1 MRRCRNAILAAA
13 IAASLTWAA
22 GAGWPGAARADT
34 TSIIAVVNDQPIT
47 ELDLRQRII
56 LLEILGSLPRGG
68 MNKQQALQALID
80 DQAKLAEATRFAMVP
95 TDTEIS
101 QQITRV
107 AKGMGLSREQLLA
120 KLKERGISEAT
131 FRRYV
136 QTTTAFNR
144 LSSARFREDVKVT
157 DAEVDAKLAEVKSE
171 ISAQTQ
177 KVMNDPRMKP
187 VTIYS
192 LMEISLPVDSED
204 PMLLQSRAMEAQQVL
219 QRFKGCD
226 SLRAASKGVFDV
238 RPGKKMEAD
247 ASKLPKPMK
256 TALDKAGVGRAIGPM
271 RGKDGI
277 QLIAFCGVRTI
288 TPPKP
293 DFEMPSREQVEQ
305 MVINQKYD
313 KLEQGYLEQIRDRVY
328 VEYRDPSFA
337 QP

>member
-1 MRRCRNAILAAA
+1 MRWFRTVLAAA
-13 IAASLTWAA
+13 LAAGLSWAA
-22 GAGWPGAARADT
+22 VAALPGAAHADT

-47 ELDLRQRII
+47 ELDLTQRII

-80 DQAKLAEATRFAMVP
+80 DQAKLVEATRFQMVP

-107 AKGMGLSREQLLA
+107 AKGMNLTREQLLA
-120 KLKERGISEAT
+120 KLKERGISEAS

-136 QTTTAFNR
+136 QTSTAFSR
-144 LSSARFREDVKVT
+144 LSAARFREDVKVT
-157 DAEVDAKLAEVKSE
+157 DAEVDAKMAEVKSDF
-171 ISAQTQ
+171 SAQSA
-177 KVMNDPRMKP
+177 KIMNDPRMKP
-187 VTIYS
+187 VTVYS
-192 LMEISLPVDSED
+192 LMEISLPVDGED

-219 QRFKGCD
+219 QRFKGCG
-226 SLRAASKGVFDV
+226 SLKTASRGIFDV

-247 ASKLPKPMK
+247 SSKLPKPMR
-256 TALDKAGVGRAIGPM
+256 TALEKAGVGRAIGPM

-277 QLIAFCGVRTI
+277 QLIAFCGVHTI

-293 DFEMPSREQVEQ
+293 DFKMPTREQVEQ

-313 KLEQGYLEQIRDRVY
+313 KLEQGYLEQIREKVY
-328 VEYRDPSFA
+328 VEYRDPSYA
-337 QP
+337 QQ

>member
-1 MRRCRNAILAAA
+1 MRWIRTVLAAA
-13 IAASLTWAA
+13 LAA
-22 GAGWPGAARADT
+22 GLSWVAEAEWPGAALADT

-47 ELDLRQRII
+47 QLDLTQRII

-68 MNKQQALQALID
+68 MNKQQALRALID
-80 DQAKLAEATRFAMVP
+80 DQAKLVEATRFGMVP

-101 QQITRV
+101 QQITRI
-107 AKGMGLSREQLLA
+107 AKGMNLTREQLLA

-136 QTTTAFNR
+136 QTSTAFSR
-144 LSSARFREDVKVT
+144 LSAARFREDVKVT
-157 DAEVDAKLAEVKSE
+157 DAEVDAKMAEVKSDF
-171 ISAQTQ
+171 SAQSN
-177 KVMNDPRMKP
+177 KIMNDPRMKP
-187 VTIYS
+187 VTVYS
-192 LMEISLPVDSED
+192 LMEISLPVDGED

-219 QRFKGCD
+219 QRFKGCG
-226 SLRAASKGVFDV
+226 SLKTASRGIFDV

-271 RGKDGI
+271 RSKNGI
-277 QLIAFCGVRTI
+277 QLIAFCGSRTI

-293 DFEMPSREQVEQ
+293 DFKMPSREQVEQ

-313 KLEQGYLEQIRDRVY
+313 KLEEGYLEQLREKVY
-328 VEYRDPSFA
+328 VEYRDPSYA
-337 QP
+337 QQ